1 MKRILITGANSYI
14 GTSFENFMAQFGE
27 DYQIDTIDMRGNS
40 WREKDFSGYDS
51 LIHVAGIVHVKEKND
66 QLYYQ
71 VNRDLAV
78 ETAKKAKKDGVKQ
91 FIFFSSM
98 SIYGMD
104 TGVITKETKP
114 NPKNAYGKS
123 KLAAEEL
130 LKELQADD
138 FQICVLRPP
147 MIYGPNSVGNYS
159 RLAKLAKKTPIFPKV
174 NNQRSM
180 LYIGNL
186 SAFLKLMIDTTLSG
200 TFHPQNKEFVNTSEM
215 VKLISKVNNLN
226 LFLVPGFGEIIKKLS
241 KYFNILNKI
250 FGSLTYSDGTV
261 GFPNSQYNEIKLSYQ
276 VVEIDQSILYS
287 EQKGEI

>member
-27 DYQIDTIDMRGNS
+27 DYQIDTIDMRGDS

-130 LKELQADD
+130 LRELQADD

-147 MIYGPNSVGNYS
+147 MIYGPSSVGNYT

-200 TFHPQNKEFVNTSEM
+200 TFHPQNKEYVNTSEM
-215 VKLISKVNNLN
+215 VKLIAKTNRKKLY
-226 LFLVPGFGEIIKKLS
+226 LVPGFSGIITVFSSQVSTLRKV
-241 KYFNILNKI
+241 
-250 FGSLTYSDGTV
+250 FGTLVYDEKTQ
-261 GFPNSQYNEIKLSYQ
+261 GFPGSTCNNKLMTYQ
-276 VVEIDQSILYS
+276 NKNFDDSIL
-287 EQKGEI
+287 ETEL

>member
-130 LKELQADD
+130 LRELQADD

-147 MIYGPNSVGNYS
+147 MIYGPNSVGNYP

-200 TFHPQNKEFVNTSEM
+200 TFHPQNKEYVNTSEM
-215 VKLISKVNNLN
+215 VKLIAKTNRKKLY
-226 LFLVPGFGEIIKKLS
+226 LVPGFSGIIT
-241 KYFNILNKI
+241 I
-250 FGSLTYSDGTV
+250 FSSQVSTLRKVFGTLV
-261 GFPNSQYNEIKLSYQ
+261 YDEKTQGFPGSICNNKLMTYQ
-276 VVEIDQSILYS
+276 NKNFDDSIL
-287 EQKGEI
+287 ETEL

>member
-14 GTSFENFMAQFGE
+14 GTSFENYMAQFGS
-27 DYQIDTIDMRGNS
+27 DYQIDTVDMRGDS

-130 LKELQADD
+130 LRELQADD

-147 MIYGPNSVGNYS
+147 MIYGPNSVGNYP

-200 TFHPQNKEFVNTSEM
+200 TFHPQNKEYVNTSEM
-215 VKLISKVNNLN
+215 VKLIAKTNRKKLY
-226 LFLVPGFGEIIKKLS
+226 LVPGFSGIITVFSSQVSTLRKV
-241 KYFNILNKI
+241 
-250 FGSLTYSDGTV
+250 FGTLVYDDKTQ
-261 GFPNSQYNEIKLSYQ
+261 GFPGSTCNNKLMTYQ
-276 VVEIDQSILYS
+276 NKNFDDSIL
-287 EQKGEI
+287 ETEL

>member
-14 GTSFENFMAQFGE
+14 GTSFENYMAQFGS
-27 DYQIDTIDMRGNS
+27 DYQIDTVDMRGDS

-130 LKELQADD
+130 LRELQADD

-147 MIYGPNSVGNYS
+147 IIYGPNSVGNYP

-200 TFHPQNKEFVNTSEM
+200 TFHPQNKEYVNTSEM
-215 VKLISKVNNLN
+215 VKLIAKTNRKKLY
-226 LFLVPGFGEIIKKLS
+226 LVPGFSGIITVFSSQVSTLRKV
-241 KYFNILNKI
+241 
-250 FGSLTYSDGTV
+250 FGTLVYDDKTQ
-261 GFPNSQYNEIKLSYQ
+261 GFPGSTCNNKLMTYQ
-276 VVEIDQSILYS
+276 NKNFDDSIL
-287 EQKGEI
+287 ETEL

>member
-27 DYQIDTIDMRGNS
+27 DYQIDTIDMRGDS

-130 LKELQADD
+130 LRELQADD

-147 MIYGPNSVGNYS
+147 MIYGPNSVGNYP

-200 TFHPQNKEFVNTSEM
+200 TFHPQNKEYVNTSEM
-215 VKLISKVNNLN
+215 VKLIAKTNRKKLY
-226 LFLVPGFGEIIKKLS
+226 LVPGFSGIITVFSSQVSTLRKV
-241 KYFNILNKI
+241 
-250 FGSLTYSDGTV
+250 FGTLVYDEKTQ
-261 GFPNSQYNEIKLSYQ
+261 GFPGSTCNNKLMTYQ
-276 VVEIDQSILYS
+276 NKNFDDSIL
-287 EQKGEI
+287 ETEL